1 MTVELSTIYK
11 QIATG
16 NGKQYELLFSIVG
29 MLSSVME
36 FDPVTD
42 EPLPITVDDVLYGLS
57 SVDAENMDWQNDRLQ
72 HIVCFASTAVR
83 NLIDLLHEKNL
94 REHRITRPEQIRE
107 VDSRSMMWLAKK
119 PGFTVKQK
127 IASEQRMMG
136 VYHTTSLDTAEN
148 RLFKSFMQKLEE
160 LLLEKENACR
170 KCGLSMSEDFEH
182 FVSMVHRWLKSDEA
196 LLIGKWNNTPPN
208 NTLLNDKNYRKIWK
222 AHLMLQNL
230 NDQVQR
236 DLERIGTLKNAA
248 CFWLF
253 VARMNHYNEVRFLQK
268 VLFPES
274 KSLSFTKKEN
284 SLVGYINLS
293 SRKKLKCTLLE
304 SSIDLSIGDAKN
316 SLSFN
321 QEITEFAEVFSF
333 VEKKCGEILSGKNI
347 GFPKNF
353 ADGNQQMVEVAA
365 VDLSSILPSCSFGNG
380 LKGQFSKKLVC
391 QSQCIEKKWYPC
403 SSARSKLIFTN
414 SEDLKTFSI
423 HSIFD
428 SALLPVSDSE
438 DNKTDVEKACA
449 NFAKTIKD
457 ELHCKKC
464 LYVTSD
470 DVDDFSP
477 SVNAFKFYMNSAFS
491 NTEILPR
498 SIAIL
503 FASLQDVQARFRKE
517 DEVTVRTIFDDYE
530 IKSKIRIDY
539 DKQLAKENPET
550 KGFVFKRLCVSRENL
565 KKKNLQNIIPKNM
578 ENLLTLH
585 DSNLLKD
592 SFSVD
597 EFHFI
602 RKVGIQ
608 KISAAK
614 KEIVFFADNDSSVGA
629 VEYDRLQKITP
640 DIPLW
645 LDVLPKL
652 SMVDSMGE
660 EHVLVEPEK
669 VSIRPVVG
677 KPIDIPISWK
687 FGFPQGKEFY
697 EFPLIQGDNKESS
710 KYFAFIQ
717 DSLFPL
723 EHETQCRL
731 KLTYTYGKPL
741 PYDLEF
747 LPVSKTAEFR
757 SVSVKWENKS
767 RKDYIHDM
775 PVPNFVREYT
785 WEDMQSVQKRDAKET
800 SDLVN
805 DWLPAE
811 YEKIEYSGSYKLV
824 REIPSNRGG
833 ERVFFIDLNRSIS
846 AICPIDNRQNAQ
858 IGKDVW
864 CCLKV
869 DSQGR
874 VKAVDPHVIGSNWN
888 DTEFKKS
895 LRFPAIMVWNNGR
908 SIEDDA
914 CPQNFHE
921 KTKKI
926 LDKMKEVLQNSD
938 VPECVKREFKF
949 FLSCV
954 HKDAPEWFY
963 SELPDILKK
972 LESYFDYPNWIAYA
986 LGDCSMEWQIKL
998 LESTMLLLENSQKA
1012 EYAIRVLAVA
1022 LWRVN
1027 SFVFNLNSYDV
1038 KVILK
1043 AIREQFEKMKT
1054 QENNKLKNSQRE
1066 LLLKP
1071 KNQRGLTL
1079 KSVRLYSACL
1089 ECIVALCRL
1098 RKTKNGK
1105 DADENMLSAL
1115 SPAVNPNVKGIVENM
1130 RLIKSGIKTFLTF
1143 NIERSSDD
1151 QTPELLYAARGYLS
1165 GSIDSNAIKVLEADF
1180 SE

>member
-230 NDQVQR
+230 NNQVQY
-236 DLERIGTLKNAA
+236 DLERIEHLKNAA
-248 CFWLF
+248 CFWLL
-253 VARMNHYNEVRFLQK
+253 AAKMNCYSEVRFLQK

-274 KSLSFTKKEN
+274 QTLNLTKKEN
-284 SLVGYINLS
+284 SLVGFIYS
-293 SRKKLKCTLLE
+293 SSWKKLKCTLLE
-304 SSIDLSIGDAKN
+304 SSVDLSIGDVKSSY
-316 SLSFN
+316 SLN
-321 QEITEFAEVFSF
+321 QEIKELAEIFLF
-333 VEKKCGEILSGKNI
+333 VDKKCGEILSGKKI
-347 GFPKNF
+347 GSPKNF
-353 ADGNQQMVEVAA
+353 VDDDKQMVDVAA
-365 VDLSSILPSCSFGNG
+365 VDLCTVLPSYSLDNGNV
-380 LKGQFSKKLVC
+380 GQFSKKLVC
-391 QSQCIEKKWYPC
+391 QSQCIEKKWYPYSC
-403 SSARSKLIFTN
+403 ARSKLIFTK
-414 SEDLKTFSI
+414 SKGLKTFSI

-428 SALLPVSDSE
+428 TGLLPVSDSE
-438 DNKTDVEKACA
+438 ENKTDIEKACA

-464 LYVTSD
+464 LYVTND

-477 SVNAFKFYMNSAFS
+477 SVNAFKFYMNTAFS

-503 FASLQDVQARFRKE
+503 FANLQYVQARFRKE

-539 DKQLAKENPET
+539 DKQLAKDNPET

-565 KKKNLQNIIPKNM
+565 KKKIPPNIIPQNM
-578 ENLLTLH
+578 EHLLTLQ

-597 EFHFI
+597 ESHFMH
-602 RKVGIQ
+602 KVGIQ
-608 KISAAK
+608 KNSPAK

-629 VEYDRLQKITP
+629 VKYDRLQKITP

-652 SMVDSMGE
+652 SMVDSTGKE
-660 EHVLVEPEK
+660 YVLVEPEK

-677 KPIDIPISWK
+677 KPMDIPISWK
-687 FGFPQGKEFY
+687 FVFPQGKAFY
-697 EFPLIQGDNKESS
+697 EFPLVQGDNKESS
-710 KYFAFIQ
+710 KYFAFIK
-717 DSLFPL
+717 DSSLPL
-723 EHETQCRL
+723 EHETKCRL

-747 LPVSKTAEFR
+747 ISVKSAEFR

-785 WEDMQSVQKRDAKET
+785 WEDMACFPKRDSDKT
-800 SDLVN
+800 SDFVN
-805 DWLPAE
+805 SWLFEE
-811 YEKIEYSGSYKLV
+811 YKKIYNSGIYRVKGTT
-824 REIPSNRGG
+824 RSNTPNTN
-833 ERVFFIDLNRSIS
+833 VFFLQIKNGID
-846 AICPIDNRQNAQ
+846 AICYIDNEYIVNV
-858 IGKDVW
+858 GSSLVW
-864 CCLKV
+864 GYL
-869 DSQGR
+869 QR
-874 VKAVDPHVIGSNWN
+874 VKKGLQILDPHVIGSRNN
-888 DTEFKKS
+888 KCEFAKS

-908 SIEDDA
+908 SVEDAD
-914 CPQNFHE
+914 CPESFRKNTELILE
-921 KTKKI
+921 K
-926 LDKMKEVLQNSD
+926 LKELLAEEHT
-938 VPECVKREFKF
+938 PKCVVYEYKF
-949 FLSCV
+949 LLSCM
-954 HKDAPEWFY
+954 HKDIPDWFY
-963 SELPDILKK
+963 PELSSVLKQI
-972 LESYFDYPNWIAYA
+972 ESYFDYPNWIAYA

-998 LESTMLLLENSQKA
+998 LESTMLLLENPKKA

-1054 QENNKLKNSQRE
+1054 QENDKIKNME
-1066 LLLKP
+1066 KGLLKKT
-1071 KNQRGLTL
+1071 KNQRDMDLNRI
-1079 KSVRLYSACL
+1079 RLYSACL
-1089 ECIVALCRL
+1089 ECVVALCRL
-1098 RKTKNGK
+1098 RKKKNDK
-1105 DADENMLSAL
+1105 DAEKNMLSAL
-1115 SPAVNPNVKGIVENM
+1115 SPVVNPDVKIIVENM
-1130 RLIKSGIKTFLTF
+1130 KAIKSKIKTFLTF
-1143 NIERSSDD
+1143 DIVRPSED
-1151 QTPELLYAARGYLS
+1151 QTPELLYAAHGYLS
-1165 GSIDSNAIKVLEADF
+1165 GLIDSNAIKVLEADF